1 MTAAT
6 IWNWGGR
13 VGVGVAVVVGTI
25 IAVLWYVPE
34 WQGTR
39 VPDDVSSADTLRL
52 VNEYRRTL
60 AQIIGGLALLFGLY
74 LTWRRIA
81 ATETSVEIAN
91 ESQVTERFTRA
102 IDQLGSEQIAIRLGG
117 IYALE
122 RIARDS
128 QKDHWTVVEVL
139 TAFVRERS
147 GPLRDEL
154 EKLKLREQQ
163 GKDLADE
170 GPPTAPTDIQ
180 AALTVLGRRTWLE
193 SEGSSLLD
201 LSNSYLRRANLGG
214 ANLRRANL
222 IKADL
227 SEANLGGANL
237 RRANLGRANLIK
249 ANLIK
254 ANLRRANLGRANLI
268 KANLHEANLS
278 RAFLIEANLHE
289 AYLVG
294 ADLRGAYLHVAD
306 LRGANLERVT
316 NLAQEQIAKAQID
329 SDTLLPDDLRAAM
342 PTKEEE
348 DDGSPR

>member
-163 GKDLADE
+163 G
-170 GPPTAPTDIQ
+170 
-180 AALTVLGRRTWLE
+180 
-193 SEGSSLLD
+193 EGS
-201 LSNSYLRRANLGG
+201 
-214 ANLRRANL
+214 
-222 IKADL
+222 
-227 SEANLGGANL
+227 
-237 RRANLGRANLIK
+237 GR
-249 ANLIK
+249 
-254 ANLRRANLGRANLI
+254 
-268 KANLHEANLS
+268 
-278 RAFLIEANLHE
+278 
-289 AYLVG
+289 
-294 ADLRGAYLHVAD
+294 
-306 LRGANLERVT
+306 
-316 NLAQEQIAKAQID
+316 
-329 SDTLLPDDLRAAM
+329 
-342 PTKEEE
+342 
-348 DDGSPR
+348 